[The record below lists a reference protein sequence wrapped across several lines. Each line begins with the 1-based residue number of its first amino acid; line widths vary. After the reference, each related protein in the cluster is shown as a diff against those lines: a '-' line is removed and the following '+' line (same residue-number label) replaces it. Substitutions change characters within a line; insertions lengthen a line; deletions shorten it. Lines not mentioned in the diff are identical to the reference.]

1 MTAFLFLVPCIG
13 VALETP
19 LLEVVGEAFGKLKG
33 SHGGLIK
40 LKPPAPELE
49 ATMPALPHVA
59 TTDTKE
65 STTATDLF
73 A

>member
-33 SHGGLIK
+33 SLGGLIK
-40 LKPPAPELE
+40 LKPPALELE
-49 ATMPALPHVA
+49 ATIPALPHVA
-59 TTDTKE
+59 TTDTKA